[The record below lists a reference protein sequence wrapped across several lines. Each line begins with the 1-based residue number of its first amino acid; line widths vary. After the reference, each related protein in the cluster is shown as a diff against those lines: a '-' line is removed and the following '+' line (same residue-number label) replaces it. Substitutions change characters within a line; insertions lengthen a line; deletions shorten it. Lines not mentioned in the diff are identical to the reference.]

1 MVGNADELIEVE
13 LSKGERFVLNRGLV
27 EWGGPARCT
36 RSMAKAL
43 GFKDADDLLTEG
55 YRIAGDLEVG
65 RPLTARDWTRALLA
79 TEVVFASDVLG
90 SGVEWTDT
98 TGLDDVET
106 LQALRSL
113 QRKLVGVV
121 LRNGAWEHGVE

>member
-1 MVGNADELIEVE
+1 MDTGNELINAE
-13 LSKGERFVLNRGLV
+13 LSHDERFVLNRGLV

-36 RSMAKAL
+36 PLMAAAL
-43 GFKDADDLLTEG
+43 GFDGSADLLAEG
-55 YRIAGDLEVG
+55 YRIADDLEAG

-79 TEVVFASDVLG
+79 TEIVFASDVLG

-98 TGLDDVET
+98 TGLDDFET
-106 LQALRSL
+106 LQALRSV

-121 LRNGAWEHGVE
+121 LRNGAWERRTE